1 MPPKKLIQEADRRR
15 EVKASQKIS
24 NETDSENESHH
35 KQGKYF
41 YRFEVKS
48 LDLKPELKLSD
59 NFSVVKI
66 LNLQK

>member
-24 NETDSENESHH
+24 NDTDSENESHH

-41 YRFEVKS
+41 YLFENKFQLLS
-48 LDLKPELKLSD
+48 KMLKHGNSKE
-59 NFSVVKI
+59 
-66 LNLQK
+66 